1 MIYNAKI
8 TLPCTIFGHNIEKS
22 KPNMNNDSELK
33 CKPCD
38 IAINSKAKGEHVDTS
53 VFSDDIQFLIQK
65 LYHLKLKSYKLQ
77 RLHRQ

>member
-22 KPNMNNDSELK
+22 ISHMNNDSELK
-33 CKPCD
+33 INPRN
-38 IAINSKAKGEHVDTS
+38 IANSNKVGKEHVDTS